1 MDTTNED
8 LAAHECDHC
17 GAPLPAADATGTR
30 RCSFC
35 KTVTRAP
42 TPTPAA
48 PRVRST
54 EGIVFQPVAEPLD
67 GRFKPVNRDVDAS
80 ARRGCGLGSAIVIL
94 ALVAVIVVPIVVG
107 VQGGFHDLFPGP
119 DLRVVEASPLVL
131 PGEPSAPLAFVTM
144 TSRYD
149 QATSASVVSLVRSD
163 GTSSDPVWTTDLTGQ
178 GYGERPILSDG
189 TSAIVAIDAN
199 VFAVSLATGAITWQ
213 ASLTDVVRFNIC
225 DGCFEL
231 FGTNLVVLTA
241 DGNVQGID
249 TTTGAPTWSRRLD
262 TTTTQGYAVGPHYVV
277 MDGGG
282 EVSQYRLVTLDPA
295 TGAELASFVPV
306 CQGPGSSASFA
317 DELSTTSAL
326 LPSSAPGRLWFMDGS
341 SPTCVQ
347 QYDVTTG
354 TLATEVLVDDESGSL
369 ASSPTLLETPLGL
382 VISSSGTVGLVDPS
396 GATYRAV
403 LADPETEVVPF
414 GATDAAL
421 LVQATNRRGT
431 ATTSVRAVDPNTG
444 ATFWDAPMG
453 SATPAEVEGQP
464 PGRFG
469 ASSTSEDGVFAAH
482 LDGGAVRVITF
493 REFDDNS
500 QQLTLDSFD
509 AVTGTAS
516 PSVTHATG
524 SSDIIPDL
532 GPGVWTGSRLLTSA
546 GEDRM
551 FVIDYSTMSVTS
563 VLS

>member
-1 MDTTNED
+1 METTND
-8 LAAHECDHC
+8 PAAHECDHC
-17 GAPLPAADATGTR
+17 GAPLPAFDATGTR
-30 RCSFC
+30 QCTFC

-42 TPTPAA
+42 TPAPAA
-48 PRVRST
+48 PRVRPT

-67 GRFKPVNRDVDAS
+67 GGFAPVNRNVETS
-80 ARRGCGLGSAIVIL
+80 TRRGCGLGSAIVIL
-94 ALVAVIVVPIVVG
+94 FVVAAIVVPIVIG
-107 VQGGFHDLFPGP
+107 ASGGFDGLLPGP
-119 DLRVVEASPLVL
+119 DLRFVEASPLVL
-131 PGEPSAPLAFVTM
+131 PGEPSAPLSFVTM

-149 QATSASVVSLVRSD
+149 QSTSASVFSLVRSD
-163 GTSSDPVWTTDLTGQ
+163 GASRDPVWRTDLTGQ

-189 TSAIVAIDAN
+189 TSAIVAIDAT
-199 VFAVSLATGAITWQ
+199 VFAVSLSTGAISWQ
-213 ASLTDVVRFNIC
+213 TTLTDVVRFNIC
-225 DGCFEL
+225 EGCFEL
-231 FGTNLVVLTA
+231 FGTHLVVLTA

-249 TTTGAPTWSRRLD
+249 TTTGSPTWSRRLD
-262 TTTTQGYAVGPHYVV
+262 TTTTEGFTVGPHYVV
-277 MDGGG
+277 LDGGG

-306 CQGPGSSASFA
+306 CQDPASSSSFA
-317 DELSTTSAL
+317 DELSTTSNL
-326 LPSSAPGRLWFMDGS
+326 LPSSTPGRLWFVHGS
-341 SPTCVQ
+341 SPTCIQ

-354 TLATEVLVDDESGSL
+354 ALATEVQVDDTTGSL

-382 VISSSGTVGLVDPS
+382 VLSSYGTVGLVDPT
-396 GATYRAV
+396 GATYRPV
-403 LADPETEVVPF
+403 LADPETEIVPF

-431 ATTSVRAVDPNTG
+431 ATTSIRAVDPSTG

-453 SATPAEVEGQP
+453 TATPAEVENQP
-464 PGRFG
+464 PDRFG
-469 ASSTSEDGVFAAH
+469 ASSTPQGGVFAAH
-482 LDGGAVRVITF
+482 LDGSAVRVVTF
-493 REFDDNS
+493 REFDDDS

-524 SSDIIPDL
+524 SGDIIPDL

-546 GEDRM
+546 GDDRM
-551 FVIDYSTMSVTS
+551 FVIDYSTMTVTS